1 MTTCWRFPCQE
12 KYLSNLTANMQLK
25 VAALMSAEAAE
36 TPAEAP
42 AAETAASA
50 EEYQKH
56 LEEGI
61 GTSILIY
68 EVGSDCCSKEN
79 TYMSK

>member
-1 MTTCWRFPCQE
+1 M
-12 KYLSNLTANMQLK
+12 SNLTANMQLK
-25 VAALMSAEAAE
+25 VAALMSEAETPAE

-42 AAETAASA
+42 AAEAAASA

-61 GTSILIY
+61 GTSILMY